1 MALVLIIVG
10 AALLL
15 STIVM
20 GWYTTSVGNGSVR
33 AGETLY
39 PTTVRIWG
47 TQGGETY
54 AGPVLYPNAGLT
66 HTGTVYLAITA
77 LLVAGG
83 MVGLSAAYL
92 LRHGAG
98 RPHRRIVPGLLVVAV
113 LLAVAAP
120 TVLVVAQPS
129 ALCSDFVAVGTPL
142 LTSPSDNTSGA
153 TLPCGWDITTPLD
166 PGPGFGHV
174 SGSTPGPQSTFWG
187 SENGTG
193 EPHSW
198 GPDVGWYVAWVAAA
212 VLLAGALL
220 HLRVGRPGNG
230 TTL

>member
-1 MALVLIIVG
+1 MDSQQPPPLELLRIQQQPIARLVSSPRRQQLHAPKNDNPISSLLI
-10 AALLL
+10 LK
-15 STIVM
+15 
-20 GWYTTSVGNGSVR
+20 
-33 AGETLY
+33 
-39 PTTVRIWG
+39 
-47 TQGGETY
+47 TQ
-54 AGPVLYPNAGLT
+54 V
-66 HTGTVYLAITA
+66 AITA

-92 LRHGAG
+92 LRHGAS

>member
-92 LRHGAG
+92 LRHGAS
-98 RPHRRIVPGLLVVAV
+98 RPHRRIVSGLLVVAV

-220 HLRVGRPGNG
+220 HFRVGRPGNG